1 MEINNDADSVFVALK
16 QETLGKFKQLTF
28 LDQPTGKTM
37 EYNLL
42 VPQAPHTAQQLP
54 LVLFMADAS
63 IVGNFIR
70 WEAGS
75 VLPDT
80 GRAMEHM
87 ASFDYGYQIAAVR
100 DWLFRQ
106 GK

>member
-1 MEINNDADSVFVALK
+1 MALK

-42 VPQAPHTAQQLP
+42 VPQAPPHRSAAAPGAL
-54 LVLFMADAS
+54 MADDS
-63 IVGNFIR
+63 TVINFIR

-75 VLPDT
+75 VLPYT